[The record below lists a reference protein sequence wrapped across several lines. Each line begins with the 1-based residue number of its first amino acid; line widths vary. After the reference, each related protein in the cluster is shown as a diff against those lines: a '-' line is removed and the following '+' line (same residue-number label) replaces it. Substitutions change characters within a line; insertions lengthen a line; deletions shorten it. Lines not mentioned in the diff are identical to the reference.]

1 MNSSLIRAV
10 VWMIGTLLSF
20 SLMAVCARE
29 LSGEIATHQTLFI
42 RSAIGLACISIILLA
57 SRERV
62 KIKTNRLGLH
72 SLRNIFH
79 FAGQYGW
86 FLGIGLLPLAEVFAL
101 EFTVPIWTLIVAA
114 IALGEKITTQK
125 VLSIL
130 LGSLGVVVILKP
142 GIAIIN
148 AASFIV
154 LASAIC
160 YAISHTT
167 TKSLSSSESA
177 VSILFYM
184 CLIQL
189 PIGLL
194 LSISS
199 WVWPAGLQ
207 WVWLLVV
214 GLTALSAHYCMVN
227 AMRYAEAS
235 TIVTLDF
242 LRLPLIALVGVLLY
256 SEQLEFALLIGGL
269 LMLAGNIVSLKQPAY
284 NKVINYAPTAPDA
297 AKLRR
302 L

>member
-1 MNSSLIRAV
+1 MIRAV
-10 VWMIGTLLSF
+10 TWMIGTLLSF

-29 LSGEIATHQTLFI
+29 LSGEIATPQTLLF
-42 RSAIGLACISIILLA
+42 RSVVGLVCISIVLLA
-57 SRERV
+57 SRESV
-62 KIKTNRLGLH
+62 KIQTNRLGIH
-72 SLRNIFH
+72 TLRNIFH

-86 FLGIGLLPLAEVFAL
+86 FLGIGFLPLAEVFAL
-101 EFTVPIWTLIVAA
+101 EFTVPIWTLIVAS
-114 IALGEKITTQK
+114 ITLGEKITARK
-125 VLSIL
+125 VASIT
-130 LGSLGVVVILKP
+130 LGILGVVVILQP
-142 GIAIIN
+142 GIAIIS

-160 YAISHTT
+160 YAISHTA

-189 PIGLL
+189 PIGLF

-199 WVWPAGLQ
+199 WVWPTGLQ
-207 WVWLLVV
+207 WVWLLIV
-214 GLTALSAHYCMVN
+214 GLTALSAHYCMAN

-235 TIVTLDF
+235 TVVTLDF
-242 LRLPLIALVGVLLY
+242 LRLPLIALIGVLLY

-297 AKLRR
+297 KKLRR

>member
-1 MNSSLIRAV
+1 MRAV

-29 LSGEIATHQTLFI
+29 LSGEIATQQTLFF

-62 KIKTNRLGLH
+62 KIQTNRLGLH
-72 SLRNIFH
+72 TLRNIFH

-114 IALGEKITTQK
+114 IALGERVTARK
-125 VLSIL
+125 VVSIL
-130 LGSLGVVVILKP
+130 LGSLGVIVILQP
-142 GIAIIN
+142 GVAIIN

-189 PIGLL
+189 PIGLF

-207 WVWLLVV
+207 WVWLLIV
-214 GLTALSAHYCMVN
+214 GLTALSAHYCMAN

-235 TIVTLDF
+235 TVVTLDF

-269 LMLAGNIVSLKQPAY
+269 LMLAGNIVRLKQPAY
-284 NKVINYAPTAPDA
+284 NK
-297 AKLRR
+297 
-302 L
+302 